1 MEITKKYPLV
11 VAIPAIPVVAGG
23 SENRGI
29 PLEINL
35 EDRILV
41 AGGDE
46 CLAGGA
52 VDDDR
57 RWAAG
62 ERGKEDSLESERG
75 SGGHMRREMK
85 NPWRSRRRGDGRRR
99 LSRDIRG
106 NWDPGAR
113 LEASSIMVPV
123 TPASEMEVMIGREV
137 DPTRK
142 CWEVGS

>member
-1 MEITKKYPLV
+1 MNASPEVLSTTI
-11 VAIPAIPVVAGG
+11 ADGRQG
-23 SENRGI
+23 R
-29 PLEINL
+29 
-35 EDRILV
+35 
-41 AGGDE
+41 
-46 CLAGGA
+46 
-52 VDDDR
+52 
-57 RWAAG
+57 G
-62 ERGKEDSLESERG
+62 ERKILWKVRGERRSYAARNEESLAVTTT
-75 SGGHMRREMK
+75 
-85 NPWRSRRRGDGRRR
+85 RRRRRR